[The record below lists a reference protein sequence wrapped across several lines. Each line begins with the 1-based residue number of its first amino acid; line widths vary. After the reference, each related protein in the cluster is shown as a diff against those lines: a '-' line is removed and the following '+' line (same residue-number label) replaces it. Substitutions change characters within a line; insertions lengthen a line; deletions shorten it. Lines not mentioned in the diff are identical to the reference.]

1 MNVMDSTTAGN
12 PTSQA
17 SQRKLRTP
25 EQVADELQSLS
36 GQLRKLVAESAGE
49 GKSFDQTERKVWQMV
64 RTIGFEAMELFVSLQ
79 GNGDLGA
86 RQHGRRPAVRSIGK
100 TDHHDGAVDFR

>member
-36 GQLRKLVAESAGE
+36 GQLRKLVPESAGQ
-49 GKSFDQTERKVWQMV
+49 GKSFD
-64 RTIGFEAMELFVSLQ
+64 
-79 GNGDLGA
+79 
-86 RQHGRRPAVRSIGK
+86 
-100 TDHHDGAVDFR
+100 